1 MNGIEILVQEHD
13 AILRM
18 LQVIRKASVKV
29 MKGEDII
36 YEDFLKMADFVANYA
51 DGLHHG
57 KEEKFLFQHM
67 LEELGQMGKNLITH
81 GMLVEHDL
89 GRLYMSELKAALSR
103 VREGDEESRLDVI
116 ANAVGYANLLSRHI
130 EKENSV
136 VFPFAQRSLK
146 PEILAEV
153 DRRSAAFEK
162 EQEEKGLQ
170 LHYLNILSELEEKYQ

>member
-1 MNGIEILVQEHD
+1 
-13 AILRM
+13 
-18 LQVIRKASVKV
+18 
-29 MKGEDII
+29 
-36 YEDFLKMADFVANYA
+36 
-51 DGLHHG
+51 
-57 KEEKFLFQHM
+57 
-67 LEELGQMGKNLITH
+67 
-81 GMLVEHDL
+81 
-89 GRLYMSELKAALSR
+89 MSELKAALSR

-130 EKENSV
+130 EKENNV

-153 DRRSAAFEK
+153 DQRSAAFEK